1 MSTALLPSNATQ
13 TERALEQATARLG
26 DLQAPLR
33 ELWNPDTCSSELLPW
48 LAWALQ
54 VDVWDNGWSD
64 DTQRAVIRGAIT
76 VHRRKGT
83 PWAIKRALTNAGYA
97 AATLSEGL
105 STTSYD
111 GSTRHNGSNRYI
123 GDSDWSKYR
132 LIMAR
137 PISNDQA
144 DQIRR
149 LLSHVAPARCHLVEL
164 IFTQIANLYNGAVT
178 YNSAYNH
185 GVA

>member
-33 ELWNPDTCSSELLPW
+33 ELWNPNTCSSELLPW

-64 DTQRAVIRGAIT
+64 NAKRAVIRGAIT

-83 PWAIKRALTNAGYA
+83 PWAIKRALANAGYGDT
-97 AATLSEGL
+97 TLSEGN
-105 STTSYD
+105 SSNTHD
-111 GSTRHNGSNRYI
+111 GTDRHNGGTTYVGSL
-123 GDSDWSKYR
+123 DWAKYR
-132 LIMAR
+132 LILTR
-137 PISNDQA
+137 PITNAQA
-144 DQIRR
+144 EQIRQ
-149 LLSHVAPARCHLVEL
+149 LLRHVAPARCHLIEL
-164 IFTQIANLYNGAVT
+164 VFTQIANLYNGAVT
-178 YNSAYNH
+178 YNGAYNH